1 MVSKKAKGKRSKTR
15 SKFRKRP
22 GEATVN
28 EFLREFVPGQRIQ
41 VDIRP
46 EAHAGMPAAIFQGC
60 FGVVEGKQGNA
71 YLVNV
76 KVGNSENTLVV
87 NGIHL
92 KPQGGCVL

>member
-1 MVSKKAKGKRSKTR
+1 MVNKKAKGKRSKTR
-15 SKFRKRP
+15 SKLRKRP

-28 EFLREFVPGQRIQ
+28 EVLRVFEPGQRIL

-46 EAHAGMPAAIFQGC
+46 EIHAGMPAAIFQGC
-60 FGVVEGKQGNA
+60 YGVVRGKQGNA
-71 YLVNV
+71 YLVRV

-92 KPQGGCVL
+92 KKHGGMAL